1 MGVVFLDLDR
11 TLLRHASGPVLN
23 AALVAE
29 GVVDEGRALP
39 GQGLLYSLY
48 DRFGENVVSMGLARA
63 TARVARGRR
72 QEDVRRA
79 AKRAVEG
86 LGGLLQPFAPQRLAE
101 FRRDGHELVLA
112 TTTPVDMIEAF
123 AESLGLDGVI
133 ATRYEVRDG
142 RYTGRLDG
150 GFVWGLGK
158 LRAARRWAASSGV
171 DLRHCVACSDSVYD
185 LPLLASVGDP
195 RAVNPDPRLL
205 ALASARRWPVEH
217 WDRPPGVPSILGLE
231 PYHLFRPLVHP
242 ESFPYARF
250 DIRGVEHIPPR
261 GPVILASNH
270 RSYFDAIALTL
281 VATRLGRPVRFMAK
295 QELFQFPPVAWAVRA
310 LGGLPVDRGTSEVS
324 QTFARA
330 ESSLRAGE
338 VVIVL
343 PQGTIPRGLG
353 FFDPVLTGKT
363 GAARL
368 AANTGAPVVP
378 IGLWGTEQ
386 VWPRS
391 SRLPD
396 MTQLVRPP
404 RVRVSVGSPL
414 SVAGL
419 DAVTDTERIMEAIS
433 GLLPA
438 EAHRRRRPTAA
449 QLARSY
455 PPRPVAACVR

>member
-29 GVVDEGRALP
+29 GVVAEGHSLP

-48 DRFGENVVSMGLARA
+48 DRLGENVVSMGLARA
-63 TARVARGRR
+63 TARVARGWR

-86 LGGLLQPFAPQRLAE
+86 LGGLLQPFAPQHLAQ
-101 FRRDGHELVLA
+101 FRRDGHQLVLA

-133 ATRYEVRDG
+133 ATRYEVQDG

-158 LRAARRWAASSGV
+158 LRAARRWAVSSGV
-171 DLRHCVACSDSVYD
+171 DLRDCVACSDSFYD

-231 PYHLFRPLVHP
+231 PYHVLRPFVHP
-242 ESFPYARF
+242 EDFPYARF
-250 DIRGVEHIPPR
+250 EFRGVERIPPS

-281 VATRLGRPVRFMAK
+281 LAARLGRPVRFMAK
-295 QELFQFPPVAWAVRA
+295 RELFVFPPVAWAVRA
-310 LGGLPVDRGTSEVS
+310 LGGLRVDRGTSEAS
-324 QTFARA
+324 ETLRLA
-330 ESSLRAGE
+330 EACLRAGE

-343 PQGTIPRGLG
+343 PQGTIPRGLD

-368 AANTGAPVVP
+368 AAKTGAPVIP
-378 IGLWGTEQ
+378 IGLWGSEQ

-391 SRLPD
+391 SRFPD
-396 MTQLVRPP
+396 MARLVRPP
-404 RVRVSVGSPL
+404 RVSVSVGSPVP
-414 SVAGL
+414 VAGL

-438 EAHRRRRPTAA
+438 EAHRRRRPTASE
-449 QLARSY
+449 LARTY
-455 PPRPVAACVR
+455 PPRSVAACVR

>member
-63 TARVARGRR
+63 TARVARGWR

-133 ATRYEVRDG
+133 APRYEVRDG

-185 LPLLASVGDP
+185 LPLLATWAT
-195 RAVNPDPRLL
+195 R
-205 ALASARRWPVEH
+205 
-217 WDRPPGVPSILGLE
+217 VPSIRIPGCWRW
-231 PYHLFRPLVHP
+231 PR
-242 ESFPYARF
+242 
-250 DIRGVEHIPPR
+250 RG
-261 GPVILASNH
+261 GG
-270 RSYFDAIALTL
+270 RSST
-281 VATRLGRPVRFMAK
+281 
-295 QELFQFPPVAWAVRA
+295 
-310 LGGLPVDRGTSEVS
+310 GT
-324 QTFARA
+324 
-330 ESSLRAGE
+330 
-338 VVIVL
+338 VL
-343 PQGTIPRGLG
+343 PACRPSWASSPTTCSAPWCTRRAFPTPASTSAASSTYRQGGR
-353 FFDPVLTGKT
+353 
-363 GAARL
+363 
-368 AANTGAPVVP
+368 
-378 IGLWGTEQ
+378 
-386 VWPRS
+386 
-391 SRLPD
+391 
-396 MTQLVRPP
+396 
-404 RVRVSVGSPL
+404 
-414 SVAGL
+414 
-419 DAVTDTERIMEAIS
+419 
-433 GLLPA
+433 
-438 EAHRRRRPTAA
+438 
-449 QLARSY
+449 
-455 PPRPVAACVR
+455 